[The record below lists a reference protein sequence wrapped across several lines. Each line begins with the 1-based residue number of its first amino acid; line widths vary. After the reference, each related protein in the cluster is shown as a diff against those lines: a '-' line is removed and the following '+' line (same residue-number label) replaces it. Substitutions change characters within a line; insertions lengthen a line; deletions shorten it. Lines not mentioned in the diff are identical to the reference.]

1 MSEKELE
8 ERVMLTKMQYLEIE
22 NYIQDNFPHALII
35 HQKNRYF
42 DDDKRT
48 IKQLSNVLRIRSFRK
63 NNKRELTYKV
73 KGDNG
78 DEEYNQTL
86 SHYWFYQITRFSRL
100 PDGPIKE
107 KLLKDG
113 VDVSSLK
120 MIADLYTRR
129 IEINIDDYLLVL
141 DANLYNDITDYN
153 LEIESNVSKEHA
165 KRTILDYC
173 QRFNIKYELDYLTK
187 SERAMN
193 STKK

>member
-1 MSEKELE
+1 M
-8 ERVMLTKMQYLEIE
+8 
-22 NYIQDNFPHALII
+22 
-35 HQKNRYF
+35 
-42 DDDKRT
+42 
-48 IKQLSNVLRIRSFRK
+48 
-63 NNKRELTYKV
+63 
-73 KGDNG
+73 
-78 DEEYNQTL
+78 
-86 SHYWFYQITRFSRL
+86 